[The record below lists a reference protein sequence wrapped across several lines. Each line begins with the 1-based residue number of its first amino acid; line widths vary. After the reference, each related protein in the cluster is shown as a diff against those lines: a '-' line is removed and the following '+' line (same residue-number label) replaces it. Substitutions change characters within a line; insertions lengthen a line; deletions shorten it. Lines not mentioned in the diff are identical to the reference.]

1 MAQQSKLIGPPNS
14 VRVGQMPPP
23 CWANPNFGAH
33 HLKKLLRLHGYHP
46 VSSNVMTHQI
56 WARYPMLFQIP
67 QPFSRSSTWLSSHP
81 SRWRHSKDTE
91 CPRIVVNR
99 GDANTFVKKDVIRY
113 PAWFTYE
120 KRWKITIF
128 HGKIHYLDWVIF
140 HSYVKFS
147 EGISHKDLDILDAL
161 PYCKNLSKN
170 GLFDQVN
177 LHHHWGHQLRRLG
190 WFPRYNAH
198 PYPGPNDVDI
208 CWWLFNHRS

>member
-1 MAQQSKLIGPPNS
+1 MAQKSKLIGTPNS

-33 HLKKLLRLHGYHP
+33 HLGIASVTRLPSGVIKRDDTSNMGP
-46 VSSNVMTHQI
+46 VPHAFPDPTAVLKVLDLTILTSQQMETQQGHRMSSNRGES
-56 WARYPMLFQIP
+56 W
-67 QPFSRSSTWLSSHP
+67 WL
-81 SRWRHSKDTE
+81 
-91 CPRIVVNR
+91 
-99 GDANTFVKKDVIRY
+99 
-113 PAWFTYE
+113 TYE
-120 KRWKITIF
+120 KRWNITIF
-128 HGKIHYLDWVIF
+128 HGKIHYFDWVIF

-177 LHHHWGHQLRRLG
+177 LHHHCGHQLRRLG
-190 WFPRYNAH
+190 WIPRYNAH